1 MEAFVQSPGV
11 FESNALQRTNGGTN
25 RVPPFVS

>member
-11 FESNALQRTNGGTN
+11 FESNAPQKSNGGTI
-25 RVPPFVS
+25 RVTPFFS